1 MLVLFVS
8 YSMEIIQVGVRV
20 SVNNHPAA
28 NLFSS
33 SSSLRRRT
41 AYASQPSI
49 WCVGVRFAGGSLVA
63 LGQALARSTRA
74 RR

>member
-8 YSMEIIQVGVRV
+8 YSVEIIQVGVRA
-20 SVNNHPAA
+20 SVNHPAA
-28 NLFSS
+28 NLFS